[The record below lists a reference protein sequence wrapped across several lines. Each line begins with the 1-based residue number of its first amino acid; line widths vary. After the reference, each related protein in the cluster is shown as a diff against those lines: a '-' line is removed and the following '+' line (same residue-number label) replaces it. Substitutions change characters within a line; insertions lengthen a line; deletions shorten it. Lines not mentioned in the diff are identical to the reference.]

1 MSFRVLVV
9 DDDANLRR
17 MLRAVIEEE
26 GYEVQEASDGDEA
39 IRVWPSVDPDVV
51 LLDIVMPKGPDG
63 LSVLERIRSLAPELI
78 VVMMSGK
85 ATLSDAVRATKLGA
99 FQFLEK
105 PLSPEG
111 VASTLRAAIDLAK
124 ARAEAAALRA
134 ELPAASTIC
143 GESNAI
149 REVRALIAQVAPT
162 SSRVLISGE
171 SGTGKELVARAIH
184 ENSPRRH
191 RPLVTVNCAAVP
203 SHLVESEMFG
213 HERGAF
219 TGAHQRHIGKFE
231 LAHEGTLFLDE
242 IGDLPTEAQ
251 AKLLRALESGTI
263 ERLGGERTRR
273 VDVRVIAATNRD
285 IEHAVSAGA
294 FRDDL
299 YYRLDVFP
307 IRIAP
312 LRERQDDIPVLA
324 DHFLREAAVNAKR
337 AQRRPSPEAMDR
349 LLGHTWPGNVRELAN
364 LMERL
369 TILGHGTEIGT
380 DEVDTALDR
389 PSAARSVRPAAA
401 NDNLRDQ
408 LQRFEA
414 RLIESALQAA
424 GGNVAAAARQL
435 GTDRANLYRRMR
447 RLGIDWK

>member
-26 GYEVQEASDGDEA
+26 GYEVQEAANGDEA
-39 IRVWPSVDPDVV
+39 IRVWPSIDPDVV
-51 LLDIVMPKGPDG
+51 LLDIVMPNGPDG
-63 LSVLERIRSLAPELI
+63 LSVLERIRSLAPEQI

-85 ATLSDAVRATKLGA
+85 ATLADAVRATKLGA

-111 VASTLRAAIDLAK
+111 VASTLRAAVDLAK

-134 ELPAASTIC
+134 ELPAESSIC

-171 SGTGKELVARAIH
+171 SGTGKELVARADH
-184 ENSPRRH
+184 ANSMRRQ

-242 IGDLPTEAQ
+242 VGELPTEAQ
-251 AKLLRALESGTI
+251 AKLLRALESNTI
-263 ERLGGERTRR
+263 ERLGGERTRS
-273 VDVRVIAATNRD
+273 VDVRVVAATNRD
-285 IEHAVSAGA
+285 IEQAVVAGS

-299 YYRLDVFP
+299 FYRLNVFP

-312 LRERQDDIPVLA
+312 LREREEDIPILA

-337 AQRRPSPEAMDR
+337 MQRRLSPDAMHR
-349 LLGHTWPGNVRELAN
+349 LLGHAWPGNVRELAN

-369 TILGHGTEIGT
+369 TILGRGPEIEVE
-380 DEVDTALDR
+380 EVDAALDR
-389 PSAARSVRPAAA
+389 PGAVRRGRPA
-401 NDNLRDQ
+401 DGVENLRDQ
-408 LQRFEA
+408 LQQFEA
-414 RLIESALQAA
+414 TLIESALRAA